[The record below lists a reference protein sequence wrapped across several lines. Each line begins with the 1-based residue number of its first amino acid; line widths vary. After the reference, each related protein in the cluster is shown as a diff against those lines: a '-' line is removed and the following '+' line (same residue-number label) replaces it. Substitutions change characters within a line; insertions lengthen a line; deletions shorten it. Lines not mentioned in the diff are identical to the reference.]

1 MGGAYKWP
9 PEIDIFEG
17 FSNDGEY
24 NRMKFPKLK
33 NVKIQPNLHYGNV
46 NQNTKDDYG
55 AYDVPVFD
63 ATKRFVQYVCHW
75 EKDFIKIYYDGN
87 LIFETK
93 DKDILKWYNN
103 ETDKIDCYN
112 RLDYLI
118 FVISQL
124 KNMGMENVS
133 EIKQG
138 LAEFLAQDK
147 PKKEILIQAY
157 LFDIEKADELTV
169 KKVVEPAIE
178 EPDMELDEEY
188 LQELGVGNN

>member
-1 MGGAYKWP
+1 M
-9 PEIDIFEG
+9 
-17 FSNDGEY
+17 EY
-24 NRMKFPKLK
+24 LQLSIKMLSTKL
-33 NVKIQPNLHYGNV
+33 
-46 NQNTKDDYG
+46 
-55 AYDVPVFD
+55 
-63 ATKRFVQYVCHW
+63 
-75 EKDFIKIYYDGN
+75 
-87 LIFETK
+87 
-93 DKDILKWYNN
+93 
-103 ETDKIDCYN
+103 DKIDCYN

-169 KKVVEPAIE
+169 KKVVEPVIE